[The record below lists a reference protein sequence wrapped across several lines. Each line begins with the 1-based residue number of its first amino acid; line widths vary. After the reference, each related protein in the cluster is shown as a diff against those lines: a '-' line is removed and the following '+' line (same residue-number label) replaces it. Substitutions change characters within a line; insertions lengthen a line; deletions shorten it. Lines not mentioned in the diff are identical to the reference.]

1 MRQKTKFSP
10 ARTVPTV
17 NIFLL
22 LFSVSDVAPVKMWWL
37 QQERERKRKRQSYQ
51 NRSSLRWMFQRVM
64 CFADSCY
71 FFLSFLFCTQ
81 KKSDNVTYCAV
92 YCLLLS
98 PLLSFFLE
106 TNKADRQAPIVA
118 GGTIS
123 SSRIEKEREKI
134 LLMTVMSSISV
145 KVCQHTDTHTRLDIV
160 KGEHKHPECWFN

>member
-1 MRQKTKFSP
+1 MFCRL
-10 ARTVPTV
+10 V
-17 NIFLL
+17 L
-22 LFSVSDVAPVKMWWL
+22 LFPL
-37 QQERERKRKRQSYQ
+37 
-51 NRSSLRWMFQRVM
+51 
-64 CFADSCY
+64 
-71 FFLSFLFCTQ
+71 LSFLYA

-160 KGEHKHPECWFN
+160 KGEHKHPEC